1 MVLEGKV
8 ATTNDAGS
16 IPATTARQ
24 SFTITKQGGTY
35 KENYRFAH
43 IEVSCVAD
51 FENGKLHIYCSR
63 GEDWHGT
70 LDEYTNYDGD
80 MRAFA
85 KSKVIDN

>member
-1 MVLEGKV
+1 MTGV
-8 ATTNDAGS
+8 
-16 IPATTARQ
+16 
-24 SFTITKQGGTY
+24 Y

-70 LDEYTNYDGD
+70 IDEYTNYDGD
-80 MRAFA
+80 MRSFA
-85 KSKVIDN
+85 ESKVIDNCPEEA

>member
-1 MVLEGKV
+1 MTGV
-8 ATTNDAGS
+8 
-16 IPATTARQ
+16 
-24 SFTITKQGGTY
+24 Y

-70 LDEYTNYDGD
+70 LDEYTNYDGA
-80 MRAFA
+80 RSL
-85 KSKVIDN
+85 K

>member
-1 MVLEGKV
+1 MTGV
-8 ATTNDAGS
+8 
-16 IPATTARQ
+16 
-24 SFTITKQGGTY
+24 Y
-35 KENYRFAH
+35 KEKYRFAS

-70 LDEYTNYDGD
+70 LDEYTNYEGD

-85 KSKVIDN
+85 KSKVIDNCPEEA